1 MKGSNYSMAIF
12 VVLWSHLLTNKLSYL
27 QKNNYGHAN
36 IASSFDDYKLMLTC
50 VLQNNGGTFDL
61 LAIIE
66 DFIAHTAHHGEFGT

>member
-1 MKGSNYSMAIF
+1 MTMSNLI
-12 VVLWSHLLTNKLSYL
+12 VLEH
-27 QKNNYGHAN
+27 